1 MMKFCV
7 DTNKNNSWYI
17 GTRDY
22 SQANINKF
30 ETLMFQ
36 GNGYFGIRAAAEEH
50 QLNEKRDMFVSGT
63 FDVFPNEVT
72 ELPNLPDLLN
82 MEIKIDGQ
90 EFCLKDGKVR
100 NYHKALNMRNGELI
114 RKFDWIIDGKCI
126 NFKFARF
133 ISMRDKHLLVSKV
146 EITSDN
152 NNINIQILSG
162 IDGQQSNSSTQH
174 MIEGEKRLYE
184 DRFIQIAEETQQSRI
199 KFVFNVRH
207 KAYVDDVL
215 LNKKMF
221 IKMGRRQI
229 FGNYD
234 INLES
239 GQTFT
244 LVKYANVYTSIDQDL
259 EKGDLTQTSIS
270 ALRRDCL
277 FNYDE
282 LLQKSIR
289 IWNQEIWQK
298 NTVEIEADDVKPQV
312 AINFA
317 RYQLAANTP
326 RDARMNIGAKGL
338 TGEGYKGHT
347 FWDTEIFILPY
358 YIFNMPNVARDLL
371 KYRYLGLEGAHK
383 KAEFNNYKG
392 AQFPWEAA
400 WPSDGETTP
409 LWGSADIV
417 TGKPMKI
424 LSGFIEQHITSDIVF
439 AIMEYLSATGDQD
452 FALEMGYEIILDAA
466 KFWASRLEY
475 NEDYDRYEIT
485 DVIGPDEYKE
495 HADNNAFT
503 NYMAQW
509 CIQKAIQ
516 VVNLLKEDNPDI
528 YEALN
533 EKLDLNDIYDE
544 WVEKGTKIYLP
555 QPNEL
560 GVIPQDD
567 QYLNKPI
574 IDLEPYKLNN
584 QLSNIFKDYNLAQIN
599 ELQITKQADVL
610 LLLHLFESRF
620 DDEIRRNSWNYYEP
634 KTTHD
639 SSLSLSTHAILASD
653 LQMGDTAYDFYEKA
667 CETDLGKHIGKS
679 VQGIHMASCGGI
691 WNMTVEGFGG
701 IRIMN
706 GKLRIEPHLPAAWDS
721 LKYQINW
728 QKSLLQVVVTHEK
741 MVVSAVGKGVEFIN
755 NGQEYQ
761 VPTNSSIE
769 IDISVEEKVKG

>member
-1 MMKFCV
+1 MKFCV

-17 GTRDY
+17 GTRDHGQ
-22 SQANINKF
+22 SNINKY

-36 GNGYFGIRAAAEEH
+36 GNGYFGIRAATEEH

-63 FDVFPNEVT
+63 FDAFPNEVT

-82 MEIKIDGQ
+82 MEIKIDGHR
-90 EFCLKDGKVR
+90 FCLKDGKVR

-114 RKFDWIIDGKCI
+114 RKFDWIIGGKCI
-126 NFKFARF
+126 SFKFSRF
-133 ISMRDKHLLVSKV
+133 VSMRDKHLFVSKV
-146 EITSDN
+146 EIVSESND
-152 NNINIQILSG
+152 INVQLQSG
-162 IDGQQSNSSTQH
+162 IDGQQANSATQH
-174 MIEGEKRLYE
+174 MVEGEKRLYE
-184 DRFIQIAEETQQSRI
+184 GRFIQMAEETQQSHI

-207 KAYVDDVL
+207 KAYMDDVL

-234 INLES
+234 INLRS
-239 GQTFT
+239 GQKFT

-259 EKGDLTQTSIS
+259 EEGDLTETSIS

-289 IWNQEIWQK
+289 TWNQDIWSK
-298 NTVEIEADDVKPQV
+298 NLVEISADDVKPQV

-317 RYQLAANTP
+317 RYQLASNTP
-326 RDARMNIGAKGL
+326 RDSRMNIGAKGL

-383 KAEFNNYKG
+383 KAQLSNYQG

-417 TGKPMKI
+417 TGEPMKI
-424 LSGFIEQHITSDIVF
+424 LSGFIEQHITSDVVF
-439 AIMEYLSATGDQD
+439 AIMEYLSATGDQR
-452 FALEMGYEIILDAA
+452 FALEMGYEIILDAG

-516 VVNLLKEDNPDI
+516 VVNILKEDNPDI

-533 EKLDLNDIYDE
+533 EKLDLTDIYDE

-555 QPNEL
+555 QPNEM
-560 GVIPQDD
+560 GIIPQDD
-567 QYLNKPI
+567 KYLDKPI
-574 IDLEPYKLNN
+574 IDLAPYKLNN
-584 QLSNIFKDYNLAQIN
+584 QLSNIFKDYNLDQIN
-599 ELQITKQADVL
+599 EMQITKQADVL
-610 LLLHLFESRF
+610 LLLYLFEGRF
-620 DDEIRRNSWNYYEP
+620 AEDVRRNSWDYYEP

-653 LQMGDTAYDFYEKA
+653 LQLADDAYDFYEKA
-667 CETDLGKHIGKS
+667 CETDLGEHLGKS
-679 VQGIHMASCGGI
+679 AQGIHMASCGGI

-701 IRIMN
+701 VRIIN
-706 GKLRIEPHLPAAWDS
+706 GKLRIEPNLPAVWDS

-728 QKSLLQVVVTHEK
+728 QSSLLQVVVTHEK
-741 MVVSAVGKGVEFIN
+741 MTVSVVGEGVEFIN
-755 NGQEYQ
+755 HGQEYQ
-761 VPTNSSIE
+761 VPTDSSIE